1 MLSDSEVKRNKNNEE
16 TDRLAREERDN
27 NRSKVEAETEQEK
40 ERQERSAR
48 FVNKIIFISAITL
61 GIVFVACLL
70 ILVFQKLG

>member
-40 ERQERSAR
+40 ERQERSTR

-61 GIVFVACLL
+61 GIVFVASLL